1 MEFLREKNFLLAY
14 SRLLGYLSSSEIR
27 DFLSQDNIKNYK
39 KFESKLSVYE
49 DNLKES
55 YLSACLSIDRRGF
68 LSRNLTVADKSS
80 MSESI
85 ELRVPLLDL
94 EIINVS
100 KFLEKITLW
109 IIFYLSLGLRNI
121 F

>member
-1 MEFLREKNFLLAY
+1 MAY

-27 DFLSQDNIKNYK
+27 DFFEPGQYKKLQK

-80 MSESI
+80 MSEI
-85 ELRVPLLDL
+85 L
-94 EIINVS
+94 N
-100 KFLEKITLW
+100 
-109 IIFYLSLGLRNI
+109 
-121 F
+121 